1 MNIQLK
7 KGILELCVLA
17 VLDKKDCYG
26 YELVDEISKN
36 IEISDG
42 TIYPL
47 LRRLNQEGYFVTYLQ
62 ESQEGPPRKYYK
74 LTEQGRNI
82 KNELLDEWLDFV
94 KGVNNILKEANPDE
108 QNWVLRYLE
117 IISFR
122 F

>member
-1 MNIQLK
+1 MNVQLK

-26 YELVDEISKN
+26 YELVNDISKD

-47 LRRLNQEGYFVTYLQ
+47 LRRLNQEGYFTTYLQ

-74 LTEQGRNI
+74 LTELG
-82 KNELLDEWLDFV
+82 KTTKEELLNEWLHFV
-94 KGVNNILKEANPDE
+94 KGVNSILKQ
-108 QNWVLRYLE
+108 QN
-117 IISFR
+117 S
-122 F
+122 